1 MHRTIAAAAA
11 IFAVLA
17 FVLHHQV
24 FNGPMVEPV
33 LLLTMGS
40 FFLFAARVTGRD
52 KEEAAPRE
60 EPQHTTAILVPERQ
74 RVSA

>member
-17 FVLHHQV
+17 FVLHHQI
-24 FNGPMVEPV
+24 FNGPMVEPM

-40 FFLFAARVTGRD
+40 FFLVAARVTGRD
-52 KEEAAPRE
+52 KEEAVPRE
-60 EPQHTTAILVPERQ
+60 EPEQTAAILVPDRQ

>member
-17 FVLHHQV
+17 FVLHHQI
-24 FNGPMVEPV
+24 FSGPMVEPV

-40 FFLFAARVTGRD
+40 FFLVAARVTGRE
-52 KEEAAPRE
+52 KEESVRRE
-60 EPQHTTAILVPERQ
+60 EPEHAAVVLVPERQ